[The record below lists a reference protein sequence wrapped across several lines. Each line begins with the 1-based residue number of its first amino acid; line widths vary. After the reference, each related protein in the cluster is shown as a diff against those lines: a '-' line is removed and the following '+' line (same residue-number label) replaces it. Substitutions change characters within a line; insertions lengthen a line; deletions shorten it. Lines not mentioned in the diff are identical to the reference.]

1 MSSCAAQNAF
11 NLKAFKSDAL
21 TGLVATR
28 TEWEATGG
36 RGLLIA
42 VLWFGLSFWRCLL
55 CRGDLFVKYA
65 LSRDSPPV
73 WGTAANISG
82 RATALACDKGDQDS
96 LEKALWMAML
106 AHAVPRR
113 DGLLLPIYNF
123 HLCSVSFCPTE
134 KCLEFTELAV
144 QWTCDAPRRWIRRRR
159 TRAEITW
166 TTC

>member
-1 MSSCAAQNAF
+1 MGGDRGPWSLDCS
-11 NLKAFKSDAL
+11 AL
-21 TGLVATR
+21 VRFVIL
-28 TEWEATGG
+28 
-36 RGLLIA
+36 
-42 VLWFGLSFWRCLL
+42 RCLL

-166 TTC
+166 TTLLKVAQELEIDNDQELSVLLAAWASK